1 MSCVEMLRVKVP
13 QLSYHRFPSD
23 HEKRA
28 LWLKVFQLSE
38 EQFKP
43 HHQVCSQHFRDGNSQ
58 KGSNVGLG
66 KRFASPVMKGAP
78 RTTRAKLRQQAKESH
93 LFASNSLSALRTYL

>member
-1 MSCVEMLRVKVP
+1 MLVLYVEMLRVKVP

-43 HHQVCSQHFRDGNSQ
+43 HHQICSQHFRDGNSQ

-78 RTTRAKLRQQAKESH
+78 RTKRVS
-93 LFASNSLSALRTYL
+93 